1 MEAGLNASLELQC
14 RETMGIR
21 TKHLGAG
28 LKAMAAMEIGAK
40 QYDSKKVPFF
50 WSSKRKKKQAR
61 KNGPPQFKIPVAAVA
76 SQISIKLKLTLQQ
89 ICHNEG
95 AKTGPSRGDHF

>member
-14 RETMGIR
+14 RETMDIR

-28 LKAMAAMEIGAK
+28 FEAGLEAGLEGLKAMEILAK

-50 WSSKRKKKQAR
+50 WSSKRKKKQVR
-61 KNGPPQFKIPVAAVA
+61 KDGPPQ
-76 SQISIKLKLTLQQ
+76 
-89 ICHNEG
+89 
-95 AKTGPSRGDHF
+95 